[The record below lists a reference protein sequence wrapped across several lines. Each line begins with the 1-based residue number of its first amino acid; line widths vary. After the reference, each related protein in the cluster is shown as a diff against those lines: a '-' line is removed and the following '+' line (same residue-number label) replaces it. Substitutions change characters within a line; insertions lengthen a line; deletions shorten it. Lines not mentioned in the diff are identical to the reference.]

1 MKKIFLI
8 ILIVAIS
15 YNCFAQKEIIGFW
28 KGHIEIM
35 GNQLII
41 KTQFFEENSSI
52 AGKLDIPQ
60 QMAIGLALSNFNF
73 NKDTVSFELFLNQT
87 NIARFTGQFSSDS
100 IIGYFNQSGVKGNF
114 YLARTEKEEE
124 GTLFLSSD
132 YNEEEVT
139 FYNEKVKI
147 AGTLSYPKGKGPFP
161 AVILISGSG
170 QQDRDEDIAGFK
182 VFALI
187 SNYLSNT
194 GFAVLRYDDRGIGG
208 SDTGDIENAT
218 TRTFADDAYAAFQ
231 YLKKRKEINP
241 GKIGFL
247 GHSEGA
253 AIGTMLAAEHK
264 EVAFLILMSGP
275 GIIGE
280 QVILSQLE
288 AIIRASGST
297 EEEISNTLET
307 QRAVMQAVKT
317 GTGWEEIKEII
328 LNDLKKSIDEL
339 PEETRKQLNMSESE
353 LAKRADMQIKAA
365 QTKWYKYFIQY
376 DPAKDLEKIKC
387 PVLAMFGEKDL
398 QVVPDPNKKAVE
410 NALKKGGNDN
420 FQIELFKDANHLFQK
435 ANTGLMDE
443 YALLDKNFVDGFLEY
458 IIAWLQKNTK

>member
-1 MKKIFLI
+1 MKKIFLL
-8 ILIVAIS
+8 ILIIAIS
-15 YNCFAQKEIIGFW
+15 YNCFAQKEVIGSW

-35 GNQLII
+35 GNSLII
-41 KTQFFEENSSI
+41 KTVFFEENNSI

-60 QMAIGLALSNFNF
+60 QMAIGLSLSNFNF
-73 NKDTVSFELFLNQT
+73 NKDTVSFELYLNQT
-87 NIARFTGQFSSDS
+87 NIARFTGKFTTDS
-100 IIGYFNQSGVKGNF
+100 ISGYFNQSGVKGIF

-124 GTLFLSSD
+124 GTIFLPAD

-139 FYNEKVKI
+139 FYNDKVKI

-182 VFALI
+182 VFALLA
-187 SNYLSNT
+187 NYLSNT

-241 GKIGFL
+241 NKIGFL
-247 GHSEGA
+247 GHSEGG

-264 EVAFLILMSGP
+264 DVAFLILMSGP

-288 AIIRASGST
+288 AIIKSSGST
-297 EEEISNTLET
+297 EEEIAHTLET
-307 QRAVMQAVKT
+307 QKSVMQAVKT
-317 GTGWEEIKEII
+317 GIGWNEVKEII

-339 PEETRKQLNMSESE
+339 PEEARKQLNISEKE
-353 LAKRADMQIKAA
+353 LEKRADMQLKAA
-365 QTKWYKYFIQY
+365 QTKWYKFFIQY
-376 DPAKDLEKIKC
+376 DPAKDLEKVEC

-398 QVVPDPNKKAVE
+398 QVVPDLNKKAIE
-410 NALKKGGNDN
+410 NALKKSGNKN

-458 IIAWLQKNTK
+458 VIAWLQKNTK